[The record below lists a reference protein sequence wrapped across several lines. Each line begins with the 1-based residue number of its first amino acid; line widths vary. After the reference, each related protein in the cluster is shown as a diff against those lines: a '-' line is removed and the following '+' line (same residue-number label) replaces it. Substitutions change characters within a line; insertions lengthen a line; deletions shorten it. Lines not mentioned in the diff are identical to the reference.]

1 MQNSV
6 FTVLSATIGG
16 LSKAFTIG
24 FVPASITLTQINEVA
39 VYAAISATIGY
50 TLKLFFDWIK
60 RTIKRRINKNKES

>member
-1 MQNSV
+1 MQNLV

-16 LSKAFTIG
+16 LTKAYTIG

-50 TLKLFFDWIK
+50 SLKLLFDWIK
-60 RTIKRRINKNKES
+60 LIIKRRINNRKKS

>member
-16 LSKAFTIG
+16 LTKAFTIG

-50 TLKLFFDWIK
+50 SLKLIFDWIK
-60 RTIKRRINKNKES
+60 IKIKRKIKKSKKD

>member
-16 LSKAFTIG
+16 LTKAYTIG

-50 TLKLFFDWIK
+50 SLKLLFDWIK
-60 RTIKRRINKNKES
+60 ILIKRKINNRKKS

>member
-6 FTVLSATIGG
+6 FTVLSATVGG
-16 LSKAFTIG
+16 LTKAFTIG

-39 VYAAISATIGY
+39 IYAAISATIGY

-60 RTIKRRINKNKES
+60 LIVKRRINKRKKS